1 MGENNKQNKLMA
13 AEDICDKCTL
23 GKQNRCAHAYY
34 YHCDCWGKC
43 LDTPE
48 YCPNKNLV
56 GGNV

>member
-34 YHCDCWGKC
+34 YHCDSWGKC

-48 YCPNKNLV
+48 
-56 GGNV
+56 